1 LFIMLIYI
9 YFSTFRF
16 SDSQQKI
23 LSQPQPES
31 INDSEPIQI
40 DDDEPQLEDVDFGT
54 KRKPTSVVWK
64 DLKKSK
70 SVMMSRLNVYIATS
84 NLVGRAY

>member
-1 LFIMLIYI
+1 MLIYI

-16 SDSQQKI
+16 SGSQQEI

-54 KRKPTSVVWK
+54 K
-64 DLKKSK
+64 
-70 SVMMSRLNVYIATS
+70 
-84 NLVGRAY
+84 